1 MKQLTVAQLDLII
14 ESLGYTLR
22 AFREYNYESYE
33 FKQKQ
38 IAEVQDVIAIVREKR
53 KGLNHANQN

>member
-1 MKQLTVAQLDLII
+1 MTELTAAQLELII

-22 AFREYNYESYE
+22 AFSEYNYESYE

-38 IAEVQDVIAIVREKR
+38 IAEVKDVTATVRRMR
-53 KGLNHANQN
+53 KELKHGNQN